1 MSSKDATQVDQA
13 EGAADVMDAIR
24 MRRSVR
30 NYRTVP
36 LTAEHTAA
44 LEHAISLAVLGP
56 FGDRCRFKLL
66 RPSPEHPEALKGL
79 TGLLGTYGFI
89 NNAQAFVVG
98 AVGTAPHALE
108 DFGYLMEGIV
118 LKASALG
125 VASCWLGGAFRKSR
139 FASVMELTGGE
150 YVPAVVSLGYDLG
163 RKRLLIDAA
172 IERHHCYRQK
182 RQTWSSMFFGE
193 CTFGLPLERVA
204 AGAYVDAL
212 EAVRLAPSSCN
223 TQTWR
228 IVRESARSWHLFF
241 QRNVKYARKDHLIGN
256 ADLQRVDMGIAMR
269 HFETVACARGRE
281 GRWEVLPKV
290 AVNAVPEG
298 VSYVASWCEVA

>member
-1 MSSKDATQVDQA
+1 
-13 EGAADVMDAIR
+13 MDAIR

-30 NYRTVP
+30 NYQPVP
-36 LTAEHTAA
+36 LTG
-44 LEHAISLAVLGP
+44 EHAAVLEEAIVPSALGP
-56 FGDRCRFKLL
+56 FGGRCRLRLL
-66 RPSPEHPEALKGL
+66 RPSPEHPDALKGL

-89 NNAQAFVVG
+89 NDAQAFVVG

-108 DFGYLMEGIV
+108 DFGYLMEGVV
-118 LKASALG
+118 LKASAIG

-139 FASVMELTGGE
+139 FASVMGLERGE
-150 YVPAVVSLGYDLG
+150 CVPAVVSLGYDLG

-172 IERHHCYRQK
+172 IERHHCYRQE

-193 CTFGLPLERVA
+193 STFGLPLEQAA
-204 AGAYVDAL
+204 AGVYVDAL

-228 IVRESARSWHLFF
+228 IVRASAQTWHLFC

-269 HFETVACARGRE
+269 HFEEVARARGRE
-281 GRWEVLPKV
+281 GRWKVQPAV